1 MSESGYSRI
10 RRSLFY
16 PLSYAIW
23 LAVAFRGIG
32 VYFTAAHPLRWIV
45 VGLLLVFGLLL
56 GLEQLLG
63 QRRRAYAHFYLLLQT
78 ILVLIL
84 SVFPLQLD
92 FFSALYLPLS
102 GQAMLLFPRRVG
114 YFWVA
119 VFSAAMAG
127 AILYQYRFT
136 AGLPLLILYAVGY
149 LFIATYANMTIQ
161 AEAARQESDRLLNEL
176 QEAHQQLQ
184 AYAQQVEE
192 LAVME
197 ERNRLAR
204 ELHDSVTQALYAM
217 RLETASAIRQLT
229 AGKNDLALGHLH
241 ELRQGVQQA
250 LREMRLLIYELRPPA
265 LEKEGLVTAL
275 KSRLESVEARTGIQV
290 DFHFVGQGNLS
301 TDVEVGLYR
310 IAQEALNNI
319 LKHSQARKV
328 TLDLSLA
335 DDWVAMEIRD
345 DGIGFNA
352 SGETSTDG
360 GGMGLQGMRERAAQM
375 GGTLQLTAEP
385 GEGTRVKVEVRP

>member
-1 MSESGYSRI
+1 M
-10 RRSLFY
+10 FY

-23 LAVAFRGIG
+23 LAVAFRGIS
-32 VYFTAAHPLRWIV
+32 VYFSADHPLRWIV

-56 GLEQLLG
+56 GLEQFLG
-63 QRRRAYAHFYLLLQT
+63 QRMRAYAHLYLLLQT
-78 ILVLIL
+78 ILVIALSIL
-84 SVFPLQLD
+84 PIQLD

-102 GQAMLLFPRRVG
+102 GQAMLLFWRRVG

-119 VFSAAMAG
+119 VFSAAMTG

-149 LFIATYANMTIQ
+149 LFIATYANMTLQ
-161 AEAARQESDRLLNEL
+161 AEAARQESDQLLNEL

-184 AYAQQVEE
+184 EYAQQVED

-217 RLETASAIRQLT
+217 RLETESAIRQLA
-229 AGKNDLALGHLH
+229 AGKNDIALEHLQ

-250 LREMRLLIYELRPPA
+250 LQEMRLLIYELRPPA

-275 KSRLESVEARTGIQV
+275 KSRLETVEARTGIEV
-290 DFHFVGQGNLS
+290 AFHAEGHGDLPAE
-301 TDVEVGLYR
+301 VELGLYR

-328 TLDLSLA
+328 ILDLSL
-335 DDWVAMEIRD
+335 DDGLAVMEIKD
-345 DGIGFNA
+345 DGIGFDA
-352 SGETSTDG
+352 SRKASSDG
-360 GGMGLQGMRERAAQM
+360 GGMGLQGMRERAIQV
-375 GGTLQLTAEP
+375 GGTLQLTAAP
-385 GEGTRVKVEVRP
+385 GEGTQVKVEVRP